1 MKSKTQGSGPS
12 RRAVLKSA
20 LTGTAALAVLPLASE
35 PAEAQARTGVDDPRH
50 FRSRWAADTNR
61 VWIGP
66 EYWANRLQDWRVQ
79 NGRLECV
86 QSAPQ
91 WPMRTIHLLTRRL
104 NSGSADFTL
113 SVRTGAAEAGNAG
126 VAANAAV
133 GFLVGAGGENSD
145 YRSAALIHTIGGPD
159 GGLFAGMDGSGRLFI
174 RAFSVL
180 SNIPRITGGG
190 FGNAPVKP
198 PRTTFPQAVILRL
211 TGAAAAN
218 SGFMLTLTAEDPA
231 GQPLAKP
238 ATLELNAAALGGLG
252 GTIALVSHPGTG
264 PNTARFWFEDWIV
277 AGPGVGVH
285 PDRTFG
291 PIVSTLYTVQNR
303 VLKLT
308 AQLTPVD
315 TRVNPKAQ
323 LQVVK
328 GDDWTTIA
336 TAAIIT
342 PGFTAPF
349 RVEKWDTGKDVP
361 FRVLYELPGPDGVLQ
376 PHTWEGTVQHDPT
389 EKKSIVVASLSCVQ
403 QVDGQIGSLG
413 GRAWKSCIWFPHAD
427 LVPNLAKHQP
437 DLFFFAGDQIYEGNP
452 TRAIREPAG
461 EAELDYLYKWY
472 LWCWSFGS
480 LVRHTPC
487 ITIPDDHDVY
497 QGNIWGNGGKPS
509 QVGDL
514 AGLKGGYG
522 MPPAWVN
529 MMQRTQTS
537 HLPDPY
543 DPTPAEQGIQVYYT
557 QLTLGGIG
565 FAILEDRKFKSAP
578 DLVRAEKTIDSH
590 LIEPGYDSRNAD
602 VPGATLLGDRQLKFL
617 REFAGDW
624 RGQEMKAAL
633 SQTIFGNLQISSRG
647 ATVGKLDQ
655 DLDSGGWPQRGRN
668 AALKELRRGFM
679 VHLAGDQH
687 LASAIHHGTD
697 EWEDAGWSLCSPAIS
712 NLYVRYWNPAYP
724 PVDGKLLNNP
734 FSGRYEDGFHNK
746 LTVHA
751 VANPVETPKPGEF
764 PEPIELH
771 RKATGYSIVRFN
783 KAERTIVFEVWPRYA
798 DPTRPTT
805 GAQYSG
811 WPLTIRQLDN
821 YRRQPS
827 AYLPEVVVRGME
839 NAVLQVIYEPD
850 AELVYALRLS
860 GDRFR
865 PGVFREGNYTLVVGE
880 PGTKRVKRIERVTA
894 TKEQPTKPLV
904 VRL

>member
-1 MKSKTQGSGPS
+1 MKSKTQGPGPS
-12 RRAVLKSA
+12 RRTMLKGA
-20 LTGTAALAVLPLASE
+20 LTGTAALAVLPLAGDS
-35 PAEAQARTGVDDPRH
+35 AEAQARPAVDDPRH

-86 QSAPQ
+86 QAAPQ
-91 WPMRTIHLLTRRL
+91 WAMRTVHLLTRRL
-104 NSGSADFTL
+104 GSGSADFTL
-113 SVRTGAAEAGNAG
+113 SVRTGAVEAGDAG
-126 VAANAAV
+126 VASDAAV
-133 GFLVGAGGENSD
+133 GFLVGAGGEKAD
-145 YRSAALIHTIGGPD
+145 YRGAALVHAMPGPGG
-159 GGLFAGMDGSGRLFI
+159 GFFAGMDGRGNLFI
-174 RAFSVL
+174 HDFETPRAVSLRAGVPNANF
-180 SNIPRITGGG
+180 PR
-190 FGNAPVKP
+190 A
-198 PRTTFPQAVILRL
+198 TFLRL
-211 TGAAAAN
+211 TGATVAN
-218 SGFMLTLTAEDPA
+218 NGYALTLSAEDAAGKPV
-231 GQPLAKP
+231 GQPVTVRVDP
-238 ATLELNAAALGGLG
+238 GRLGGNL
-252 GTIALVSHPGTG
+252 ALVSHPGTG
-264 PNTARFWFEDWIV
+264 ASSARFWFEDWIMS
-277 AGPGVGVH
+277 GPGVGVH

-315 TRVNPKAQ
+315 SRVNAKVH
-323 LQVVK
+323 LQVPK
-328 GDDWTTIA
+328 DGKWKTIA
-336 TAAIIT
+336 TTPIIT
-342 PGFTAPF
+342 PGFTASF
-349 RVEKWDTGKDVP
+349 RVEKWDATKDVA
-361 FRVLYELPGPDGVLQ
+361 FRVLYDVPGPDGALQ
-376 PHTWEGTVQHDPT
+376 PHTWEGTVRHDPT
-389 EKKSIVVASLSCVQ
+389 EKNSIVVASLSCVQ
-403 QVDGQIGSLG
+403 QVNGQIGGPAGAYRWSD
-413 GRAWKSCIWFPHAD
+413 RVWFPHAD

-452 TRAIREPAG
+452 TRPIRAPEA

-472 LWCWSFGS
+472 LWCWSFGA

-497 QGNIWGNGGKPS
+497 QGNVWGDGGKHS
-509 QVGDL
+509 QLGDL

-522 MPPAWVN
+522 MSPAWLN

-543 DPTPAEQGIQVYYT
+543 DPTPVEQGIQVYYT

-565 FAILEDRKFKSAP
+565 FAILEDRKFKSSP
-578 DLVRAEKTIDSH
+578 SLVKAEQTVDSH
-590 LIEPGYDSRNAD
+590 IIEPGYDTRNAD
-602 VPGATLLGDRQLKFL
+602 VPGASLLGDRQLKFL

-624 RGQEMKAAL
+624 RDQEMKAAL

-647 ATVGKLDQ
+647 TTVGKLDQ

-712 NLYVRYWNPAYP
+712 NLYVRYWNPNYP
-724 PVDGKLLNNP
+724 PTDGPRLANP

-751 VANPVETPKPGEF
+751 VANPVEAPKPGEF
-764 PEPIELH
+764 PEPMELH

-783 KAERTIVFEVWPRYA
+783 KAERTMVFEVWPRYA
-798 DPTRPTT
+798 DPTQPAT
-805 GAQYSG
+805 GSQYPG
-811 WPLTIRQLDN
+811 WPITVRQADN
-821 YRRQPS
+821 YRRQPT
-827 AYLPEVVVRGME
+827 AYLPEVVVRGMD

-850 AELVYALRLS
+850 AELVYALRLN
-860 GDRFR
+860 GERFR
-865 PGVFREGNYTLVVGE
+865 PGVFREGDYTLVVGE
-880 PGTKRVKRIERVTA
+880 PGTKRVKRIEKLTA
-894 TKEQPTKPLV
+894 TKEPPTKPLI

>member
-1 MKSKTQGSGPS
+1 MKSKTQGTRPS
-12 RRAVLKSA
+12 RRTVLKGA
-20 LTGTAALAVLPLASE
+20 LTGTAALAVLPLTGEQAD
-35 PAEAQARTGVDDPRH
+35 AQDLSPLDDPRH
-50 FRSRWAADTNR
+50 FRSRWASDTNR

-86 QSAPQ
+86 QAAPQ
-91 WPMRTIHLLTRRL
+91 WPMRTVHLLTRRM

-113 SVRTGAAEAGNAG
+113 SVRTGAAEAGSAG
-126 VAANAAV
+126 MAPDAAV
-133 GFLVGAGGENSD
+133 GFLLGAGGEKSD
-145 YRSAALIHTIGGPD
+145 YRAAALVHSTP
-159 GGLFAGMDGSGRLFI
+159 GSGGGIFFGMNGMGKLFI
-174 RAFSVL
+174 RLFFLPNQAGALRVTE
-180 SNIPRITGGG
+180 PP
-190 FGNAPVKP
+190 NANFP
-198 PRTTFPQAVILRL
+198 PAVILRL
-211 TGAAAAN
+211 TGAADAS
-218 SGFMLTLTAEDPA
+218 SGYVLTLRAEDPA
-231 GQPLAKP
+231 GRSLAEP
-238 ATLELNAAALGGLG
+238 VSLRVDPGAVAGNL
-252 GTIALVSHPGTG
+252 ALVSHPGTG
-264 PNTARFWFEDWIV
+264 ANSARFWFEDWIV

-291 PIVSTLYTVQNR
+291 PILSTLYTVQNR

-308 AQLTPVD
+308 AQLAPVD
-315 TRVNPKAQ
+315 TRVNAKVQ
-323 LQVVK
+323 LQVLK
-328 GDDWTTIA
+328 RDQWKTIA
-336 TAAIIT
+336 TAPIIT

-349 RVEKWDTGKDVP
+349 RVEKWDAKKDVP
-361 FRVLYELPGPDGVLQ
+361 FRVVYELPGPNGQLE
-376 PHTWEGTVQHDPT
+376 PHTWEGTVRHDPV

-403 QVDGQIGSLG
+403 QVDGQIGGPAGTYRWSD
-413 GRAWKSCIWFPHAD
+413 RVWFPHAD

-437 DLFFFAGDQIYEGNP
+437 DLYFFAGDQIYEGNP
-452 TRAIREPAG
+452 TRPIRAPEA

-472 LWCWSFGS
+472 LWCWSFGR

-487 ITIPDDHDVY
+487 ITIPDDHDVF
-497 QGNIWGNGGKPS
+497 QGNIWGDGGRPA
-509 QVGDL
+509 QPGDL
-514 AGLKGGYG
+514 AGLRGGYG
-522 MPPAWVN
+522 MSPAWLN

-565 FAILEDRKFKSAP
+565 FAILEDRKFKSSP
-578 DLVRAEKTIDSH
+578 SLVKAEQTIDSH
-590 LIEPGYDSRNAD
+590 IIEPGYDTRKAD

-647 ATVGKLDQ
+647 TTVGTLDQ

-697 EWEDAGWSLCSPAIS
+697 EWEDAVWSLCSPAIS
-712 NLYVRYWNPAYP
+712 NLYVRYWNPGYP
-724 PVDGKLLNNP
+724 PVDGKPLDNP

-751 VANPVETPKPGEF
+751 VANPVETPQPGEF
-764 PEPIELH
+764 PDPVELH

-783 KAERTIVFEVWPRYA
+783 KPERTIGFEVWPRYA
-798 DPTRPTT
+798 DPTEPSS
-805 GAQYSG
+805 GSQYPG
-811 WPLTIRQLDN
+811 WPMTIRQMDN
-821 YRRQPS
+821 YRRQPT
-827 AYLPEVVVRGME
+827 AYLPEIIVRGVE
-839 NAVLQVIYEPD
+839 NPVIQVIYEPD
-850 AELVYALRLS
+850 GELVYAFRMT

-865 PGVFREGNYTLVVGE
+865 PGVFREGEYTLVVGE
-880 PGTKRVKRIERVTA
+880 PGTHYVERLKRITA
-894 TKEQPTKPLV
+894 TKEPPAKPLF